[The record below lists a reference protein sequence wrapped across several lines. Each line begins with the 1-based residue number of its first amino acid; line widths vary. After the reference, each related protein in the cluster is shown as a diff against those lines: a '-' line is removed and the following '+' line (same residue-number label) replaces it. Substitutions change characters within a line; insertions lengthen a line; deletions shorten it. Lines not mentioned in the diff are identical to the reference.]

1 VGSAK
6 PFFCIFGLTKAQKMT
21 NNSSI
26 HIEPVKTNSEQHNFR
41 QVVPGYVNE
50 DLLEHNPEPFVL
62 DSIENR
68 LATIK
73 DRYKKSV
80 GQSMQ
85 KKATPIREGVVNLKD
100 VTPQTMTKLKE
111 LGIILESEF
120 GMRCFQIHIHADEGH
135 WQDGEGD
142 KPKAERDPAKWKPN
156 YHAHMVFDFTHEDTG
171 KGLRLKPKDFVL
183 MQTIV
188 AETLGMVRGESSDKE
203 HLHHLQYKNQ
213 QELLRNKKLQ
223 KDIELLEQKKNEVR
237 ARIRGIAGRGETGSK
252 EALRR
257 EIFEKA
263 VNPSTNIQ
271 EFSQWSENDLNSA
284 INSLENEV
292 SRIEAEIQKSSRT

>member
-1 VGSAK
+1 
-6 PFFCIFGLTKAQKMT
+6 MT

-41 QVVPGYVNE
+41 QVIPSYINE
-50 DLLEHNPEPFVL
+50 DLLDKNPESYSL
-62 DSIENR
+62 DSIESR

-100 VTPQTMTKLKE
+100 VNDKTMTQLKE
-111 LGIILESEF
+111 LGLILEAHL
-120 GMRCFQIHIHADEGH
+120 GIRCFQIHIHADEGH

-142 KPKAERDPAKWKPN
+142 KPKDERDPAKWKPN
-156 YHAHMVFDFTHEDTG
+156 YHAHMVFDFTHADTG
-171 KGLRLKPKDFVL
+171 KGLRLKPKDFVK
-183 MQTIV
+183 MQTLV
-188 AETLGMVRGESSDKE
+188 ADKLEMVRGESSDKE

-213 QELLRNKKLQ
+213 QEEKRSEKLQ
-223 KDIELLEQKKNEVR
+223 NDIEILEQKKNEVR
-237 ARIRGIAGRGETGSK
+237 ARIQRIAAGGEEGSK

-257 EIFEKA
+257 TFFEK
-263 VNPSTNIQ
+263 VTNPSTKFE
-271 EFSQWSENDLNSA
+271 EFAQWSENDLLGA
-284 INSLENEV
+284 IDLLEKEV
-292 SRIEAEIQKSSRT
+292 HRIETEIDQS